1 MQRLSTHRFAVLG
14 VLVIGAALAFGHAP
28 RADAQQAQPK
38 PRTSRPTAQPA
49 APTATTPSTAVPAA
63 ATPSVTTAGRPSE
76 PASPPGDLTTPA
88 APAPV
93 YVDDTKAWEAA
104 APPPGSSSYA
114 LGTGDVVRVSVFQQ
128 PDMTTETRVSE
139 AGTITV
145 PLLGPVAVGGGTAKQ
160 AEARIAAQLR
170 SRGFVR
176 DPQVNV
182 TLMQFKSK
190 QVSVL
195 GYVSR
200 PGRFALEEGSYRL
213 TDVLALAGGAL
224 PDSADVVTLVR
235 VVDGKSRKY
244 DIDLPAL
251 FKSGDFSQNPE
262 VIAGDSIYV
271 ARAPTFYIY
280 GEVNRPGVYR
290 MEKDMTLMQA
300 LSMGG
305 GITLR
310 GTEKNIQI
318 RRRDGSGKY
327 ATMAGALTD
336 PLQAND
342 VIFVR
347 ESLF

>member
-1 MQRLSTHRFAVLG
+1 LISRTTILHTLALATALS
-14 VLVIGAALAFGHAP
+14 LVIVP
-28 RADAQQAQPK
+28 PADAQQPNPK
-38 PRTSRPTAQPA
+38 PK
-49 APTATTPSTAVPAA
+49 TTKPITPP
-63 ATPSVTTAGRPSE
+63 ATPNSE
-76 PASPPGDLTTPA
+76 SEVVAPPGDLTTPA
-88 APAPV
+88 APAAPKPATAAPPRAPVPVPPV

-104 APPPGSSSYA
+104 APPLGSNSYT
-114 LGTGDVVRVSVFQQ
+114 LGTGDVVRISVFQQ
-128 PDMTTETRVSE
+128 PDMATETRVSE
-139 AGTITV
+139 TGAITI
-145 PLLGPVAVGGGTAKQ
+145 PLLGSVAVGGGTVKQ
-160 AEARIAAQLR
+160 AEVRIAAQLR

-182 TLMQFKSK
+182 TVMQFKSK
-190 QVSVL
+190 QISVL

-200 PGRFALEEGSYRL
+200 PGRFALEEGVYRL

-224 PDSADVVTLVR
+224 GDSADVVTLVR
-235 VVDGKSRKY
+235 VVDGKSQRY
-244 DIDLPAL
+244 DVDVPAL
-251 FKSGDFSQNPE
+251 FKSGDFSTNPE
-262 VIAGDSIYV
+262 IVSGDSIYV

-290 MEKDMTLMQA
+290 LEKDLTLMQA

-318 RRRDGSGKY
+318 RRRDATGKY
-327 ATMAGALTD
+327 TTASGALTD
-336 PLQAND
+336 SVQSND